1 MTWTGLHCRV
11 SWKRADVDTF
21 IADALADVMAPHEW
35 YFLRYW
41 ETGPHLRIRIKNAH
55 NTTELQAQLHHL
67 IAQQD
72 FAAEPDE
79 EGWLPHGD
87 VREVEYVPE
96 TARYGGPKALPI
108 AEEVF
113 CRSTEVAI
121 AVLKAAR
128 TDSARLT
135 AAIDLA
141 IATTKALDL
150 NLPRAASWLRT
161 LGAGWRNVQ
170 ERAPAPT
177 IGSHHAAHQL
187 LAQRGADLAAR
198 WHREPQG
205 ALAHW
210 TTSIREA
217 LNRTGEYLPY
227 VWASQLHML
236 LNRLGI
242 SPNEERMICWTTA
255 AAALSPTGLQD
266 FHEDGAEAPDRRY
279 LEAAKFLPGF
289 TDQLPRKTKP
299 QRQVWAP
306 TTTLPSTVDLNTFT
320 GRKTSRDLDGDL
332 TSTQLGNLLWN
343 AMSPRDGRWPYP
355 SAGAQYCARLR
366 LIALNVENLPPGRYE
381 VNETDQ
387 TLSRTGEAPKIEDL
401 EATSMWFGPGT
412 TELKHTPAI
421 LALYVKIGELRQTYG
436 LRALRFAFTEA
447 GHLAQNLTVTAAN
460 LGIKT
465 GLVGGFYDDIA
476 HDVIGLD
483 GVDDALVY
491 FLPLASEN
499 PAADEHQRAD
509 QHRQQSQQQPDRG
522 HRLAAPVP
530 GQAEHRHDDHD
541 QPAAQADVDPE
552 PAHVHREERRH
563 DRHQPENQRDQ
574 PEHGTLG

>member
-21 IADALADVMAPHEW
+21 IAGPLAEVMAPHEW

-41 ETGPHLRIRIKNAH
+41 ETGPHLRVRFKNA
-55 NTTELQAQLHHL
+55 NTANLRTRLRDL

-72 FAAEPDE
+72 FATEPDE
-79 EGWLPHGD
+79 EDWLPHGD

-96 TARYGGPKALPI
+96 TERYGGPEALPV

-113 CRSTEVAI
+113 CRSTEVAV
-121 AVLKAAR
+121 AVLKAAH

-141 IATTKALDL
+141 ITTAKALDL
-150 NLPRAASWLRT
+150 DLPRAASWLRS

-217 LNRTGEYLPY
+217 RQRTGELLPH

-255 AAALSPTGLQD
+255 AAALSPTGLTD
-266 FHEDGAEAPDRRY
+266 FHEDGAQAPDRRY

-289 TDQLPRKTKP
+289 GDQLPRKATPP
-299 QRQVWAP
+299 QRHTWAP
-306 TTTLPSTVDLNTFT
+306 TTTLPSTVDLDTYT
-320 GRKTSRDLDGDL
+320 RRRTSRDLQGDL
-332 TSTQLGNLLWN
+332 TATQLGNLLWN
-343 AMSPRDGRWPYP
+343 AMSPSDGRWPYP
-355 SAGAQYCARLR
+355 SAGAQYCARVR
-366 LIALNVENLPPGRYE
+366 L
-381 VNETDQ
+381 
-387 TLSRTGEAPKIEDL
+387 
-401 EATSMWFGPGT
+401 
-412 TELKHTPAI
+412 
-421 LALYVKIGELRQTYG
+421 
-436 LRALRFAFTEA
+436 
-447 GHLAQNLTVTAAN
+447 
-460 LGIKT
+460 
-465 GLVGGFYDDIA
+465 
-476 HDVIGLD
+476 
-483 GVDDALVY
+483 
-491 FLPLASEN
+491 
-499 PAADEHQRAD
+499 
-509 QHRQQSQQQPDRG
+509 
-522 HRLAAPVP
+522 
-530 GQAEHRHDDHD
+530 
-541 QPAAQADVDPE
+541 
-552 PAHVHREERRH
+552 
-563 DRHQPENQRDQ
+563 
-574 PEHGTLG
+574 